1 MSEEYSI
8 IEQAR
13 DARKV
18 SWVYL
23 HCGCS
28 VVDAALNVLDNPRRF
43 LRAWNKSL
51 QKLETE
57 LDSIYGE

>member
-18 SWVYL
+18 SWVCL

-28 VVDAALNVLDNPRRF
+28 VEEAAMNVLDKPERF
-43 LRAWNKSL
+43 IAEFIIPPHLVLYQANFSRI
-51 QKLETE
+51 Q
-57 LDSIYGE
+57 

>member
-1 MSEEYSI
+1 MSEEYSV

-18 SWVYL
+18 SWVCL

-28 VVDAALNVLDNPRRF
+28 VEEAAMNVLDKPERF
-43 LRAWNKSL
+43 IAEWKTSL
-51 QKLETE
+51 DKLAEE
-57 LDSIYGE
+57 LGTLDAG

>member
-1 MSEEYSI
+1 MNEEYSV

-18 SWVYL
+18 SWVCL

-51 QKLETE
+51 QKLSEE
-57 LDSIYGE
+57 LDSFQAE

>member
-18 SWVYL
+18 SWVCL

-28 VVDAALNVLDNPRRF
+28 IEEAAKNVLDKPERF
-43 LRAWNKSL
+43 IAEWKTSL
-51 QKLETE
+51 GKLAEE
-57 LDSIYGE
+57 LGTLGG